1 MAMTTQELKDL
12 LRDVPDTRE
21 IVIRPSS
28 AAADELTSAWWAAEE
43 EAARALDAWRAAPG
57 RESFAAFRAAQ
68 DRADAAQDALVDR

>member
-28 AAADELTSAWWAAEE
+28 PAVDELTSAWRAAEE
-43 EAARALDAWRAAPG
+43 EAERALDAWRSAPG